1 MQQYQFT
8 VKQQFKEKQTRRYHL
23 IEHHILKDIVITLV
37 WQTEKR
43 TDLNILEAK
52 GLIPFRMPMVLFLPK
67 LFLNW
72 SLPINFVTW
81 YVFTVVH
88 PDITMT
94 NWQRVYRECL
104 IKPKIYMWCMNF
116 IERQGM
122 ARFKVFPVQCMMHD
136 AWCMMHDAWCMKYC

>member
-1 MQQYQFT
+1 MVIKRLTNLFLLRGRLFNL
-8 VKQQFKEKQTRRYHL
+8 KQQLFKEKKENHQTRRYHF

-37 WQTEKR
+37 WQTAKR

-52 GLIPFRMPMVLFLPK
+52 GLTPFKGPMVLFLPK
-67 LFLNW
+67 PFLNW

-94 NWQRVYRECL
+94 DWQRFYRECL

-122 ARFKVFPVQCMMHD
+122 VRFKVSPV
-136 AWCMMHDAWCMKYC
+136 